1 MIFDNYTLV
10 FGASADPIHQGHID
24 LITDGTKAL
33 IDQGIAVTRIV
44 LMPVYRRNPI
54 LHEIKGSLPLTYE
67 HRFHICQLATHE
79 IARNLAGLV
88 QEVSVSR
95 LEQALVSENQ
105 RPNYT
110 AETLSAL
117 RDTLDEKT
125 GIVFM
130 LGEDVFSGDPPGFS
144 KWYKVDRI
152 LELALIAICP
162 RPGFGMNQDYLEHIL
177 SKGAKLVFLK
187 GLRTKN
193 ISSHQLKL
201 RLKAGEDPLQLARD
215 GWISY
220 SIATYIKE
228 VDLVRLW
235 QALEPADKNKK

>member
-33 IDQGIAVTRIV
+33 IEQGIAVTRIM

-67 HRFHICQLATHE
+67 HRFHICQLAAQE
-79 IARNLAGLV
+79 IAGILAGTV

-95 LEQALVSENQ
+95 LEQALVRENQ

-117 RDTLDEKT
+117 RDTLYEKT

-162 RPGFGMNQDYLEHIL
+162 RPGFEMNQRYIEEIQA
-177 SKGAKLVFLK
+177 KGDRLVFLK
-187 GLRTKN
+187 GLQTKN

-201 RLKAGEDPLQLARD
+201 RLKAGENPLQLAHD

-220 SIATYIKE
+220 PIAAYIKE
-228 VDLVRLW
+228 VGLVRLW
-235 QALEPADKNKK
+235 QALEPAEENKK

>member
-1 MIFDNYTLV
+1 MMFDSYTLV
-10 FGASADPIHQGHID
+10 FGTSADPIHQGHID

-33 IDQGIAVTRIV
+33 INQGIAVTKIM

-67 HRFHICQLATHE
+67 HRFHICQLAAQQITE
-79 IARNLAGLV
+79 TLAGMV

-95 LEQALVSENQ
+95 LEQALVSESQ

-110 AETLSAL
+110 AETFFAL
-117 RDTLDEKT
+117 RVFLEEKT

-130 LGEDVFSGDPPGFS
+130 LGEDVFSGNPPGFS
-144 KWYKVDRI
+144 KWYKVDCI

-162 RPGFGMNQDYLEHIL
+162 RPGFEMNQGYIEEIKN
-177 SKGAKLVFLK
+177 KGARLVFLK
-187 GLRTKN
+187 DLQTLN

-201 RLKAGEDPLQLARD
+201 RLKAGEDPMRLAQE

-220 SIATYIKE
+220 LIAKYIKDQ
-228 VDLVRLW
+228 DLVLLW
-235 QALEPADKNKK
+235 KTLEPSN